1 MPTIM
6 SHRRFITPRKSIR
19 VKKHYRRPAAIKRV
33 EVVSPGA
40 VSTIVKLSP
49 IKYRVY
55 IRRRK
60 L

>member
-19 VKKHYRRPAAIKRV
+19 VKKHYRRPSAIKRV
-33 EVVSPGA
+33 EVVSPLGIA
-40 VSTIVKLSP
+40 TVVKLSP

-60 L
+60 V